1 MNGKDIKANQLRSVW
16 RLVRVRWCWGI
27 LSAEVQS
34 GESKWDKDIL
44 IPHWT

>member
-16 RLVRVRWCWGI
+16 WLVRVRCLVMVSLGVGIPI

-34 GESKWDKDIL
+34 GESK
-44 IPHWT
+44 